1 MKILQGVQAAHG
13 REIVHRDL
21 KPQNVLIDSALEP
34 HILDFGISR
43 LRNRGSDATTAKLA
57 LGSPKYTSPEQISGQ
72 DADYRSDIYSL
83 GIIAFYMLTFQ
94 EPFTGDDVQ
103 SILMK
108 HLTQEPPSLRQLN
121 SEIPL
126 WLEDIVL
133 RSLRKE
139 SARRFENIEEM
150 AGDLKFGLDSL

>member
-1 MKILQGVQAAHG
+1 
-13 REIVHRDL
+13 VHRDL

-43 LRNRGSDATTAKLA
+43 LRTPGNNATTAKLV

-83 GIIAFYMLTFQ
+83 GIIAFYMLTSQ
-94 EPFTGDDVQ
+94 EPFTSDDVQ

-139 SARRFENIEEM
+139 PARRFENIEEM
-150 AGDLKFGLDSL
+150 AGDLKFGLDKL